1 MDMSLCGLL
10 SFFPTIGLSL
20 GTGQELS
27 IKLRT
32 LILNASSDFDRFW
45 QKSSFEEADR
55 NGKKVPTHAFRCRP
69 IPAFQRPSYAP
80 QQQTLG

>member
-45 QKSSFEEADR
+45 QKPCFEEADR
-55 NGKKVPTHAFRCRP
+55 NGKKVPRRGVSP
-69 IPAFQRPSYAP
+69 
-80 QQQTLG
+80 G